1 MKSPEK
7 VYLIDTN
14 VILRYLL
21 SDHKQFSPKAE
32 SFIQDISKGLKK
44 AVIPAVVVVECIYVL
59 EKFYKVSRPEIVE
72 TVGSVLNLT
81 GMVNPDKSQLIE
93 ALLTYKDHNIDI
105 VDCIL
110 AACSSPDKPVVTFDR
125 DLEKIKAFTEKL

>member
-1 MKSPEK
+1 MKSPGK

-21 SDHKQFSPKAE
+21 SDHKQFSPIAE
-32 SFIQDISKGLKK
+32 SFMQDISKGLKK
-44 AVIPAVVVVECIYVL
+44 ALIPAVVVVECIYVL
-59 EKFYKVSRPEIVE
+59 EKFYKVSRPEIVD
-72 TVGSVLNLT
+72 TIGSVLNLK
-81 GMVNPDKSQLIE
+81 GMVNPDKSQIIK

-110 AACSSPDKPVVTFDR
+110 AASSSPDRPVVTFDK
-125 DLEKIKAFTEKL
+125 DLEKVKAFSEKL

>member
-1 MKSPEK
+1 MKSPGK

-21 SDHKQFSPKAE
+21 SDHNQFSPIAE
-32 SFIQDISKGLKK
+32 SFMQDISKGLKK
-44 AVIPAVVVVECIYVL
+44 ALIPAVVVVECIYVL
-59 EKFYKVSRPEIVE
+59 EKFYKVSRPEIVD
-72 TVGSVLNLT
+72 TIGSVLNLK
-81 GMVNPDKSQLIE
+81 GMVNPDKAQIIK

-110 AACSSPDKPVVTFDR
+110 AASSSPDRPVVTFDK
-125 DLEKIKAFTEKL
+125 DLEKVKAFSEKL